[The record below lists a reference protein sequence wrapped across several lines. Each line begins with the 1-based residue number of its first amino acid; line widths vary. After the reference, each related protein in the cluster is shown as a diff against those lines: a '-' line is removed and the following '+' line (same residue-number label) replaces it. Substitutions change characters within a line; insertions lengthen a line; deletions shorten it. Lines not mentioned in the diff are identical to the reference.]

1 MASVSVMDRRHPLF
15 VYHEEREV
23 SMHPSIRILNRIEP
37 KKPILVAAWP
47 GMGNVAFGAAMYLKE
62 TLNAEKFAEIQPEDI
77 FFFIFVQIREG
88 IVDIPDLPKN
98 EFFLYTNPRGDH
110 DLIIFIGESQPVM
123 EKEYD
128 LARRVVE
135 VAVQYR
141 VEQVIT
147 FAATPVNITHR
158 ADPAVWGVTTEPGLQ
173 ETLRQLEVKIMT
185 AGHIGGLNGLLL
197 GVAKEAGLQGMCL
210 LGEIPFYTAK
220 IENPKSSLSILRVL
234 MKYHKIEIDLDGLLQ
249 MAKFVE
255 EEVEKV
261 SKTTKQ
267 TLLGTDEAGESED
280 EAVYEVTEGEERDES
295 AEGVVPEIRERIE
308 LLFDAAMQDISKA
321 GELKE
326 ELDRWGLFAEY
337 EDRFLDL
344 FGKRNL

>member
-1 MASVSVMDRRHPLF
+1 
-15 VYHEEREV
+15 
-23 SMHPSIRILNRIEP
+23 MHPSIRILYRIEP
-37 KKPILVAAWP
+37 RKPILVAAWP

-77 FFFIFVQIREG
+77 FYKTGVQIREG
-88 IVDIPDLPKN
+88 VVDIPDLPKN
-98 EFFLYTNPRGDH
+98 EFFFYTNPNGDH

-123 EKEYD
+123 EKEFD

-141 VEQVIT
+141 VEEAIT

-158 ADPAVWGVTTEPGLQ
+158 EDPGVWGVTTEPGLQ
-173 ETLRQLEVKIMT
+173 EILRKLDVKIMT

-197 GVAKEAGLQGMCL
+197 GVAKEAGLQGLCL

-234 MKYHKIEIDLDGLLQ
+234 MKYHKIEIDLDGLMQ
-249 MAKFVE
+249 MARFVE

-267 TLLGTDEAGESED
+267 TLLGTDETGASGD
-280 EAVYEVTEGEERDES
+280 EAVYEVTEGDDREEP

-308 LLFDAAMQDISKA
+308 LLFDAAIQDISRA
-321 GELKE
+321 ADLKE
-326 ELDRWGLFAEY
+326 ELDRWGLFSEY

>member
-1 MASVSVMDRRHPLF
+1 
-15 VYHEEREV
+15 
-23 SMHPSIRILNRIEP
+23 
-37 KKPILVAAWP
+37 
-47 GMGNVAFGAAMYLKE
+47 MGNVAFGAAMYLKE
-62 TLNAEKFAEIQPEDI
+62 TLEAVKVAEIDSQDI
-77 FFFIFVQIREG
+77 FYRTGIQIRSG
-88 IVDIPDLPKN
+88 IVDIPPLPKS
-98 EFFLYTNPRGDH
+98 EFFFVAQTHAER

-123 EKEYD
+123 ENEYE
-128 LARRVVE
+128 LARRVIEVSQHYGVE
-135 VAVQYR
+135 EVV
-141 VEQVIT
+141 T

-158 ADPAVWGVTTEPGLQ
+158 AEPGVWGVTTEPGLQ
-173 ETLRQLEVKIMT
+173 ETLKEHGVRIMS

-197 GVAKEAGLQGMCL
+197 GVARNANIHGFCL

-220 IENPKSSLSILRVL
+220 IENPKSSLSILRVF
-234 MKYHKIEIDLDGLLQ
+234 MKLRNIEIDLDGLLQ

-267 TLLGTDEAGESED
+267 TILEEDTTGEESDEAAL
-280 EAVYEVTEGEERDES
+280 EASGSEERENQP
-295 AEGVVPEIRERIE
+295 ETVPGKVPPEVRERIE

-321 GELKE
+321 GDLKE
-326 ELDRWGLFAEY
+326 ELDRWGLFQEY

>member
-1 MASVSVMDRRHPLF
+1 
-15 VYHEEREV
+15 
-23 SMHPSIRILNRIEP
+23 MHPSIRILHRIESR
-37 KKPILVAAWP
+37 KPILVAAWP

-77 FFFIFVQIREG
+77 FYRTGVQIRDG

-98 EFFLYTNPRGDH
+98 EFFFYTNPSGDH

-128 LARRVVE
+128 LAWRVVE
-135 VAVQYR
+135 VAVQYS

-158 ADPAVWGVTTEPGLQ
+158 SDPGVWGVTTEPELQ
-173 ETLRQLEVKIMT
+173 ETLRKLEVKIMT

-197 GVAKEAGLQGMCL
+197 GVAKEAGLQGLCL

-234 MKYHKIEIDLDGLLQ
+234 MKYHKIEIDLEGLMQ
-249 MAKFVE
+249 MARFVE

-267 TLLGTDEAGESED
+267 TLLGTDETGESGD
-280 EAVYEVTEGEERDES
+280 EAVYEVTEGDDREES
-295 AEGVVPEIRERIE
+295 TEGVVPEIRERIE
-308 LLFDAAMQDISKA
+308 LLFDAAIQDISRA
-321 GELKE
+321 ADLKE
-326 ELDRWGLFAEY
+326 ELDRWGLFSEY

>member
-1 MASVSVMDRRHPLF
+1 MCRLSILDKT
-15 VYHEEREV
+15 EV
-23 SMHPSIRILNRIEP
+23 SMHPSIRILHRIELRR
-37 KKPILVAAWP
+37 PILVAAWP
-47 GMGNVAFGAAMYLKE
+47 GMGNVAFGAVMYLKE
-62 TLNAEKFAEIQPEDI
+62 TLGAEKFAEIESQDI
-77 FFFIFVQIREG
+77 FYRTGVQIREG
-88 IVDIPDLPKN
+88 VVDIPDLPKN
-98 EFFLYTNPRGDH
+98 EFFIYSNPHGKH
-110 DLIIFIGESQPVM
+110 DLIIFIGESQPIM

-128 LARRVVE
+128 LAQRVVE
-135 VAVQYR
+135 IALLYK

-158 ADPAVWGVTTEPGLQ
+158 ADPGVWGVTTETGLQ
-173 ETLRQLEVKIMT
+173 KELSQLGVKIMT

-197 GVAKEAGLQGMCL
+197 GVAKEAGLQGLCL

-220 IENPKSSLSILRVL
+220 IENPKSSLSILQVF
-234 MKYHKIEIDLDGLLQ
+234 MQYWEIEIDLGGLLQ

-267 TLLGTDEAGESED
+267 TLLGADETAESGTA
-280 EAVYEVTEGEERDES
+280 AVYDVTEGENKEKASE
-295 AEGVVPEIRERIE
+295 EIVPEVRERIE
-308 LLFDAAMQDISKA
+308 LLFDAAAQDISKA
-321 GELKE
+321 ADLKE
-326 ELDRWGLFAEY
+326 ELDRWGLFPEY